1 MNTIRRSLALLG
13 FLAGLNLFTPTHVWP
28 QVSTATISGT
38 ARDSSGAM
46 LPGAEVVVRNV
57 ETGISRSAVTDAAG
71 RFRIPQLG
79 LGSFEVRASLTGF
92 KTDVRSGIVLTVGRE
107 AVLDLTL
114 QVGDVAETVEVT
126 GEAPLV
132 ETTSAAVSGLVSD
145 QQIRELPLNGRSL
158 EQLAVL
164 QLGVTISRNA
174 GVGFFSGNVQRIN
187 IAGARTSSNSFLLDG
202 SDINDFW
209 NNTPGSVAGVSLGV
223 DTIREFKV
231 LVNNYSAEY
240 GRAGGGVITSV
251 SRSGTNQLHGS
262 VFEFLRNSALD
273 ARNFFDR
280 DARNPLERSS
290 PAPFRR
296 NQFGFTVGGPIRQD
310 KAFFF
315 GSYEGL
321 RQRLATTSYNRVP
334 TVETR
339 ATAIATV
346 APYLAFVPLPTPG
359 ADRFSDGTQDY
370 VSAISNPT
378 REDYFMMRLD
388 HRFSESDSMFGR
400 YTVDDAE
407 VGNPNSTE
415 TFASPAL
422 SRNQYFTF
430 EETHVFTPIW
440 LNVFRGGVNRSVG
453 RSECESLVDF
463 PSTLDLIPGRAFGE
477 SGGMTLSAGV
487 AGLPGMINCRTAPH
501 NNWYNLYEASNDMTF
516 IRSAH
521 SLKTGMIVKNIRANK
536 QSDNSY
542 SGTYEFAT
550 LANFLAGRPLLFESE
565 TLSVDSFRSWRQT
578 LYGFYVQDEWKAGPR
593 LALNL
598 GLRYEFVTAPT
609 EANGKA
615 AMLLDILDA
624 DTTVFGKK
632 PFLPNVSKKNFSPRI
647 GFAYDVFGNGHT
659 AVRGG
664 FGLYYDQ
671 ILPVTYSQPAIRNR
685 PFFSRVLIDTPPYPN
700 ASALLANATPS
711 LVGANNIMVTDNPYL
726 MQYNFSIQQQF
737 AGSWVLN
744 VGYIGSRGVHLT
756 SVRDGNS
763 AFPDIQPDGRKFF
776 PAGRSRRNPNFAEI
790 SNYQTDAD
798 SRYHGLVIGLNQRF
812 KNGLQLQV
820 SYTYAK
826 LLDNSSALYAPESS
840 GAGGR
845 TSGDP
850 DDLRPDWGLSAQ
862 HVGQNFVSNSTYIL
876 PFGAGNSGWREQ
888 VISGWQLNGIVTLS
902 AGVPRNVQLSF
913 DRTRTLGNG
922 FTPRPDLVPGAST
935 NPVEG
940 SSAGCPGLSAA
951 DRSLKLGTPDLY
963 MDPCAFSLQD
973 AGYFGNL
980 GRNTVIGPG
989 LVSVDMSLAKNF
1001 KLPWENGN
1009 LQFRSE
1015 IFNVINR
1022 ANFGAPL
1029 SNVFSNATIAPGNTR
1044 PSVRSDFGLI
1054 RDTRTTNRQIQFAL
1068 KLTF

>member
-1 MNTIRRSLALLG
+1 MWRLNQFLLLVL
-13 FLAGLNLFTPTHVWP
+13 LAGCWLIPTLSA

-38 ARDSSGAM
+38 TKDSSGAM
-46 LPGAEVVVRNV
+46 LPGTEVVVRNV
-57 ETGISRSAVTDAAG
+57 DTGISRSVVTDASG

-79 LGSFEVRASLTGF
+79 LGSYEIRASLTGF
-92 KTDVRSGIVLTVGRE
+92 KTEVRSGIVLTVGRE

-132 ETTSAAVSGLVSD
+132 ETTSAAVAGLVSD
-145 QQIRELPLNGRSL
+145 QQIRELPLNGRSI

-174 GVGFFSGNVQRIN
+174 TVGFFSGNVQRIN

-202 SDINDFW
+202 TDVNDFW

-251 SRSGTNQLHGS
+251 TRSGTNQLHGS
-262 VFEFLRNSALD
+262 VFEFLRNSAMD

-280 DARNPLERSS
+280 DSRRPLERSS
-290 PAPFRR
+290 PPPFRR

-321 RQRLATTSYNRVP
+321 RQRLASTSYNRVP
-334 TVETR
+334 TPETR
-339 ATAIATV
+339 LTAVPTI
-346 APYLAFVPLPTPG
+346 APYLPFVPLPTPG

-378 REDYFMMRLD
+378 REDYFMVRID
-388 HRFSESDSMFGR
+388 HKFSDDDSLFGR
-400 YTVDDAE
+400 YTFDDAK
-407 VGNPNSTE
+407 VGNPNTTE
-415 TFASPAL
+415 TFSNPSL

-430 EETHVFTPIW
+430 EETHVFTPTW
-440 LNVFRGGVNRSVG
+440 LNVFRLGVNRSRG
-453 RSECESLVDF
+453 QSECERLVDF
-463 PSTLDLIPGRAFGE
+463 PATLDLIPGRPFGY

-487 AGLPGMINCRTAPH
+487 AGLPGLLNCRTAPH
-501 NNWYNLYEASNDMTF
+501 SNWYNLYEASNDMTF

-521 SLKTGMIVKNIRANK
+521 SLKAGMIVKNIRANK
-536 QSDNSY
+536 QSDNSLT
-542 SGTYEFAT
+542 GTYEFAT

-578 LYGFYVQDEWKAGPR
+578 LYGFYLQDEWKARPK
-593 LALNL
+593 LTLNL
-598 GLRYEFVTAPT
+598 GLRYEFVTAPI

-615 AMLLDILDA
+615 AMLLDILDK

-671 ILPVTYSQPAIRNR
+671 ILPVVYSQPAIRNR
-685 PFFSRVLIDTPPYPN
+685 PFFSRVLIDNPPYPN
-700 ASALLANATPS
+700 AAALLPSATPS

-737 AGSWVLN
+737 AGTWVVN

-763 AFPDIQPDGRKFF
+763 AFPDILPDGRKFF
-776 PAGRSRRNPNFAEI
+776 PAGRGRRNPNFAEI

-812 KNGLQLQV
+812 KNGLQLQI
-820 SYTYAK
+820 SYTYSK

-840 GAGGR
+840 GAGSR

-850 DDLRPDWGLSAQ
+850 DDLRPDWGLSSQ
-862 HVGQNFVSNSTYIL
+862 HVGQNFVSNSTYVL
-876 PFGAGNSGWREQ
+876 PFAANAGGWKEQ
-888 VISGWQLNGIVTLS
+888 VAGGWQVNSIITLS

-913 DRTRTLGNG
+913 DRARTLGNG
-922 FTPRPDLVPGAST
+922 FTPRPDLVAGAST
-935 NPVEG
+935 NPIKG
-940 SSAGCPGLSAA
+940 TSAGCPGLTGS

-963 MDPCAFSLQD
+963 MDPCVFALQD
-973 AGYFGNL
+973 AGFLGNL

-989 LVSVDMSLAKNF
+989 LVSVDLGLTKNF
-1001 KLPWENGN
+1001 KLPWEGTN

-1015 IFNVINR
+1015 LFNIINR

-1044 PSVRSDFGLI
+1044 PNVRSDFGLI
-1054 RDTRTTNRQIQFAL
+1054 RDTRTTNRQIQMAL